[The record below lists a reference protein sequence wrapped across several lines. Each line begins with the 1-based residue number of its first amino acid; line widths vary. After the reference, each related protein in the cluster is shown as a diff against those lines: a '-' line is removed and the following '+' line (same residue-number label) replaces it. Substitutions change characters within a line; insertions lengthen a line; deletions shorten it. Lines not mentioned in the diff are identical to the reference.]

1 MVLLNKAYGGYVSG
15 AIASFPKSTED
26 ALIAQGLAVTSA
38 ATPTT
43 GAQTAGGVTG
53 RAAAAAGAASLVVTS
68 PWVTASSIVHAMVE
82 QAAADGTALRVER
95 IVPAAG
101 SFTIY
106 LTAAAT
112 ATTVLAWAV
121 LNSPLPAAN

>member
-26 ALIAQGLAVTSA
+26 ALIAQGLAVTSSA
-38 ATPTT
+38 APTT
-43 GAQTAGGVTG
+43 GAATANGVTG
-53 RAAAAAGAASLVVTS
+53 RVGVAAGAASLVVTN
-68 PWVTASSIVHAMVE
+68 PWVTVSSVVHAAVE

-95 IVPAAG
+95 VVPAAG
-101 SFTIY
+101 SFTIHM
-106 LTAAAT
+106 TAAAT
-112 ATTVLAWAV
+112 ATTVVAWAV